1 MNANTLTSSRGMCS
15 YIRAQQKPSYP
26 WHSALLE
33 EANIRSFPTCLP
45 YGHSMLTPALL
56 RAKGENWNFKM
67 MCEVRREETRGPF
80 LVHTQQSPATALRDT
95 SLTSKYRDCA
105 SLQAGFI
112 SAHFLTAAPVLHC
125 SPCPLPEQGTGHALD
140 NA

>member
-15 YIRAQQKPSYP
+15 YIRAQQNPSYP

-67 MCEVRREETRGPF
+67 MCKVRGNEGSLPSAH
-80 LVHTQQSPATALRDT
+80 LVEPSNSTKRHIPHQQIQRLCLLAGRIYLCTFPNSCS
-95 SLTSKYRDCA
+95 SLT
-105 SLQAGFI
+105 L
-112 SAHFLTAAPVLHC
+112 LT
-125 SPCPLPEQGTGHALD
+125 LPTARTG
-140 NA
+140 NWTCFG